1 MRRLLQKLFIVAVAV
16 TLVANASAF
25 SLMGPFASWQTAA
38 IGYNLPGDVGGP
50 MILSEDYRITV
61 PVLNY
66 GFDGTFLSFFGANGV
81 AAVNAAMAILN
92 AVPAASAMTDDYLNS
107 PAVSTEAIA
116 DNAGAKSLGILDLKS
131 AVLSTVLGQ
140 MGLASPER
148 WAFTLRDR
156 SIIGNRTNYTVVQRN
171 YDPITLLPTNIVNSK
186 LYTYNVVEPANPP
199 LGTYAD
205 AVETQVGGGPA
216 NDDKNKN
223 ISVAGVSDL
232 GGLSS
237 GRFFTGLTRDD
248 LGGLRYL
255 LRFNNVN
262 MESLAAN
269 VTLEATNSPP
279 PSPPPSPFGPY
290 NPFLNLGITP
300 LVTNSPSPFGPY
312 IPTNAVVLPPSTT
325 NGGGFPGG
333 GFPGGGSA
341 NIPGLTL
348 IAPTNAP
355 TNAQTN
361 IPPVILARRPGIDKV
376 SFNPIALDS
385 LLGIVVRAVT
395 NRYVDQY
402 FNPTNN
408 VLTNQLVQR
417 VVDLPDILF
426 AAGDRPPLVLG
437 GSLSGATLVRPTS
450 TRWVNNSALPGNTY
464 AGGAAR
470 SGPGV
475 IPAALS
481 NATAIVI
488 EFNTLGASRSQ
499 TSQAGRSVLLNEEGG
514 IRNGVWGY
522 FNASEIFSVFPDGL
536 TIQNLERQLYGP

>member
-1 MRRLLQKLFIVAVAV
+1 MRRFKQKIFALAVAV
-16 TLVANASAF
+16 TLVVDASAF

-50 MILSEDYRITV
+50 MTLSEDYRITV

-92 AVPAASAMTDDYLNS
+92 AVPAASAMTDSYLAAATTQ
-107 PAVSTEAIA
+107 AVGPPNAIA
-116 DNAGAKSLGILDLKS
+116 GGLGILDLKS

-156 SIIGNRTNYTVVQRN
+156 SIIGIRTNYTVVQRN
-171 YDPITLLPTNIVNSK
+171 YDPITLLPTHIVNSK

-205 AVETQVGGGPA
+205 AVETQVGGALVTSG
-216 NDDKNKN
+216 NNN
-223 ISVAGVSDL
+223 LSVAGVSDL

-237 GRFFTGLTRDD
+237 GQFFTSLTRDD

-262 MESLAAN
+262 TETLDAN
-269 VTLEATNSPP
+269 VTLVDTRSPYA
-279 PSPPPSPFGPY
+279 PY
-290 NPFLNLGITP
+290 LG
-300 LVTNSPSPFGPY
+300 
-312 IPTNAVVLPPSTT
+312 
-325 NGGGFPGG
+325 
-333 GFPGGGSA
+333 
-341 NIPGLTL
+341 
-348 IAPTNAP
+348 

-361 IPPVILARRPGIDKV
+361 LPVILARRPGIDKV

-385 LLGIVVRAVT
+385 LLGIVVGAVT

-408 VLTNQLVQR
+408 VLTKQTVQR
-417 VVDLPDILF
+417 VVNLPDILF
-426 AAGDRPPLVLG
+426 AAGDLPPLVLG

-450 TRWVNNSALPGNTY
+450 TRWVNNSALPGNTV
-464 AGGAAR
+464 AGGAAIL

-499 TSQAGRSVLLNEEGG
+499 TSQAGRSVFLNEEGG